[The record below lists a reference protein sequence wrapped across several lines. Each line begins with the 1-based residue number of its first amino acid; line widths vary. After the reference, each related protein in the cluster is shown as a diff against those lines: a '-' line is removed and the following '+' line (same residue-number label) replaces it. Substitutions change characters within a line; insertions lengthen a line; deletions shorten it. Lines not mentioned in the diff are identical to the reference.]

1 MAQYRALNAWHNGN
15 DAKLKAA
22 RRDTNAT
29 AQIRSSLKALHEK
42 FLSQLAENLTPEQVE
57 QVKDKMTYGKVQFTY
72 TGYLDQYP
80 GLSETNKQ
88 EILAMLKEAREEAMD
103 GGSAQEKTAVFQRY
117 KGKINNYL
125 SKQGIHPEKQK
136 RQRPAPTFRRND
148 DSVDTCGRQ
157 PAMDGLNRIKSMA
170 EWTSDSDL
178 FQLCA
183 RELYTPVVGDIL
195 DDLGFTR
202 QFLPQPIQPLREEMK
217 LAGRAMPV
225 VMIDVYGRQKKP
237 FGLLTEALD
246 QLEPGEIYL
255 ASGGDMRCAYWGE
268 ILTATAKARGA
279 AGAIINGFHRDTPK
293 VLEQN
298 WPVFSRGRFAQ
309 DSGVRTQ
316 VVDYRCPVE
325 IGQVSVLPGDL
336 VFGDL
341 DGVVIVPKKV
351 EAEVIEKALAKA
363 RGEKLVRK
371 EIEAGMSSTAA
382 FKKYG
387 IL

>member
-1 MAQYRALNAWHNGN
+1 
-15 DAKLKAA
+15 
-22 RRDTNAT
+22 
-29 AQIRSSLKALHEK
+29 
-42 FLSQLAENLTPEQVE
+42 
-57 QVKDKMTYGKVQFTY
+57 
-72 TGYLDQYP
+72 
-80 GLSETNKQ
+80 
-88 EILAMLKEAREEAMD
+88 
-103 GGSAQEKTAVFQRY
+103 
-117 KGKINNYL
+117 
-125 SKQGIHPEKQK
+125 
-136 RQRPAPTFRRND
+136 
-148 DSVDTCGRQ
+148 
-157 PAMDGLNRIKSMA
+157 MA
-170 EWTSDSDL
+170 EWKSDSEL
-178 FQLCA
+178 FALVC

-195 DDLGFTR
+195 DDFGFTR

-225 VMIDVYGRQKKP
+225 VMIDVFGKQKKP

-246 QLEPGEIYL
+246 QLQTGEIYL

-268 ILTATAKARGA
+268 ILTATAKKRGA
-279 AGAIINGFHRDTPK
+279 VGAVINGFHRDTPK
-293 VLEQN
+293 VLEQS

-309 DSGVRTQ
+309 DSAVRTQ
-316 VVDYRCPVE
+316 VADYRCPIE
-325 IGQVSVLPGDL
+325 IGQVSVQPDDL

-351 EAEVIEKALAKA
+351 EAEVIERALAKA